1 MSGEIAATSSTSWW
15 RERSVWVML
24 FLGFSAGIP
33 ILLIFGTLSLWLRE
47 AGVSRSTATFFSWA
61 ILGYSFKFVWAPLV
75 DRLPIPVLT
84 KLFGRRRS
92 WILLS
97 QIAVISSIVLMASV
111 DPRLNLTA
119 MAIAAVCLGFAS
131 ATQDIVIDAY
141 RIETAPPRLQAMLAT
156 TYISG
161 YRVGMI
167 LAGAVAL
174 GLAESFGS
182 TADSYSYS
190 AWQSTYL
197 IMAAAMLVGVATTL
211 LIKEPET
218 KANEIDYPNRDYISF
233 VGVFFLSIA
242 FFIAVL
248 WFSPVTPIV
257 ASGGTQSL
265 FKFIYSSALLL
276 AALGVA
282 YAVAITFS
290 RLGFI
295 NHRMVDEGYRQPV
308 QDFFLRY
315 GKLAVWVL
323 LLILLYRIS
332 DIVLGVIAYV
342 FYQDMG
348 YSKTEIGSISKGL
361 GLAVSIFG
369 SFVSGIIA
377 LRIGVMRT
385 LQIAAV
391 SVVVTNLMFCWLTYV
406 GQNHTDISLYLP
418 IMGQVSMPTELAIV
432 ITLDNFVQGFA
443 TVAFIAWMSSL
454 TNVSFTA
461 TQYAIFS
468 SIMTLF
474 PKIIGG
480 YSGTIVDAFGY
491 TNFFLFASALG
502 VPVIILIYF
511 LKGKLKLQEDGD
523 RATV

>member
-1 MSGEIAATSSTSWW
+1 MNPAAELTTRWW
-15 RERSVWVML
+15 REKSVWVML

-61 ILGYSFKFVWAPLV
+61 ILGYSFKFIWAPLV
-75 DRLPIPVLT
+75 DKLPIPVLT
-84 KLFGRRRS
+84 SLLGRRRS
-92 WILLS
+92 WILFS
-97 QIAVISSIVLMASV
+97 QLAVIAAIALMASV
-111 DPRLNLTA
+111 DPQVSLTA
-119 MAIAAVCLGFAS
+119 MAIAAVFLGFAS

-167 LAGAVAL
+167 MAGAVAL
-174 GLAESFGS
+174 GLAESLGS
-182 TADSYSYS
+182 TAESYSYA
-190 AWQSTYL
+190 AWQTTYL
-197 IMAAAMLVGVATTL
+197 VMASAMLVGVVTTL
-211 LIKEPET
+211 LIKEPDVQR
-218 KANEIDYPNRDYISF
+218 IDHDYPNRDYVSF
-233 VGVFFLSIA
+233 VGVFALSLLI
-242 FFIAVL
+242 FIAVL
-248 WFSPVTPIV
+248 WFSPTTPV
-257 ASGGTQSL
+257 LFEGGTQSL
-265 FKFIYSSALLL
+265 FKFGYSSVLLVV
-276 AALGVA
+276 ALGLA
-282 YAVAITFS
+282 YSAAIACS
-290 RLGFI
+290 HLGLI
-295 NHRMVDEGYRQPV
+295 NKQMVDQGYRQPV
-308 QDFFLRY
+308 QDFFQRY
-315 GKLAVWVL
+315 GKLAIWIL

-332 DIVLGVIAYV
+332 DIVLGVISYV

-361 GLAVSIFG
+361 GLAVSILG

-385 LQIAAV
+385 LQSAAV
-391 SVVVTNLMFCWLTYV
+391 LVVLTNLLFCWLTFV
-406 GQNHTDISLYLP
+406 GQNHTDLFLTLP
-418 IMGQVSMPTELAIV
+418 LLGQISMPGELALV

-480 YSGTIVDAFGY
+480 YSGTIVDSFGY
-491 TNFFLFASALG
+491 TNFFIFASALG
-502 VPVIILIYF
+502 VPVIALIYYLRKHLEF
-511 LKGKLKLQEDGD
+511 KTDESQI
-523 RATV
+523 

>member
-1 MSGEIAATSSTSWW
+1 MTNEEIIPAVKWW
-15 RERSVWVML
+15 NEKSVWVML

-61 ILGYSFKFVWAPLV
+61 ILGYSFKFIWAPLV
-75 DRLPIPVLT
+75 DRLPIPLLT
-84 KLFGRRRS
+84 HLLGRRRS

-97 QIAVISSIVLMASV
+97 QFLVMGAIVLMASV
-111 DPRLNLTA
+111 DPQLNLTA

-174 GLAESFGS
+174 SLAQNFGS
-182 TADSYSYS
+182 TADSYSYD
-190 AWQSTYL
+190 AWQKTYFL
-197 IMAAAMLVGVATTL
+197 MAAAMLVGVITTL
-211 LIKEPET
+211 LIKEPQI
-218 KANEIDYPNRDYISF
+218 KAVDRKYPNRDYVNF

-242 FFIAVL
+242 SFIAVL
-248 WFSPVTPIV
+248 WFSPVAPVLST
-257 ASGGTQSL
+257 GGTQSL
-265 FKFIYSSALLL
+265 FKFGYSGALLL
-276 AALGVA
+276 IAISVAYGVA
-282 YAVAITFS
+282 IACS

-295 NHRMVDEGYRQPV
+295 NQQMVNEGYRQPI
-308 QDFFLRY
+308 QDFFRRY
-315 GKLAVWVL
+315 GKLAVWIL

-332 DIVLGVIAYV
+332 DIVLGVISYV
-342 FYQDMG
+342 FYSDMG
-348 YSKTEIGSISKGL
+348 YSKSEIGSISKGL

-369 SFVSGIIA
+369 SFAGGIIC

-385 LQIAAV
+385 LQFAAI
-391 SVVVTNLMFCWLTYV
+391 SVVITNLMFCWLTSV
-406 GQNHTDISLYLP
+406 GQNHTDFSFYLP
-418 IMGQVSMPTELAIV
+418 LIGQLSLPTELAVV
-432 ITLDNFVQGFA
+432 IALDNFVQGFA
-443 TVAFIAWMSSL
+443 TVAFIAWLSSL
-454 TNVSFTA
+454 TNISFTA

-480 YSGTIVDAFGY
+480 YSGTIVDAYGY
-491 TNFFLFASALG
+491 TNFFLFASLLG
-502 VPVIILIYF
+502 VPVIALIHF
-511 LKGKLKLQEDGD
+511 LSSRLVVNSPAVD
-523 RATV
+523 